1 MRGGDDRRL
10 SFACVPCPLLPFF
23 LVILLPLLPLPP
35 AAQLQVVG
43 LGMQVLLVGGSG
55 LVGGIDKQGG
65 ASLKR
70 LSWVV
75 ASLRPWSCSRPWARS
90 RALLLPPCT
99 IHQHLTSSSKSCN
112 YALNLLFLHENDKFS
127 SASLLFASQVAM
139 AGVSEVG
146 DKSRC

>member
-1 MRGGDDRRL
+1 M
-10 SFACVPCPLLPFF
+10 
-23 LVILLPLLPLPP
+23 ILLPLLPLPP

-43 LGMQVLLVGGSG
+43 LGRQVLLVGGSG
-55 LVGGIDKQGG
+55 LVGGIDRQGG
-65 ASLKR
+65 ASLGR

-90 RALLLPPCT
+90 RALPLPPCT

-112 YALNLLFLHENDKFS
+112 YALNLLFVHENDKFS

>member
-1 MRGGDDRRL
+1 MRGGDDGRL

-23 LVILLPLLPLPP
+23 LVILLPLLPLLP
-35 AAQLQVVG
+35 AAHLQVVG
-43 LGMQVLLVGGSG
+43 LGRQVLLAGASG
-55 LVGGIDKQGG
+55 LVEDIDRQGG
-65 ASLKR
+65 ASLGR

-112 YALNLLFLHENDKFS
+112 YALNLLFLHENDKSS
-127 SASLLFASQVAM
+127 SASEVFALQVAM
-139 AGVSEVG
+139 VGVSEVG
-146 DKSRC
+146 KRNRC